1 MKNDNLL
8 SSDISIKIKG
18 KEYSEVLLL
27 ALIALYSIGCACGVA
42 FLEQDKFPILYNVL
56 LGSGCLILLCWPLII
71 ALLTVIR
78 LRLKNRLTIFFRIFK
93 III

>member
-56 LGSGCLILLCWPLII
+56 LGS
-71 ALLTVIR
+71 
-78 LRLKNRLTIFFRIFK
+78 
-93 III
+93 